1 MVKIGSVEEGEKTGS
16 SSFSAAQMEVLTAL
30 CDTFLPSIDVSQLP
44 VDDLSAIKFY
54 QTSASMAG
62 TPQPVNIHI
71 SLFFSFS
78 SLKGLLAFWVVF
90 ISN

>member
-1 MVKIGSVEEGEKTGS
+1 MEKFGSVEGKNVGS
-16 SSFSAAQMEVLTAL
+16 TLSAGQMEALVAL
-30 CDTFLPSIDVSQLP
+30 CDTFVPSIDVSQLP

-71 SLFFSFS
+71 SLFFSFP